1 VLRVL
6 KTLRIEKSEARNP
19 KQFRK
24 TNLEIQ
30 NKGQALCGA
39 MLPHAVRGSMLPHV
53 EYDSVVVF
61 LVIVLKFVL

>member
-19 KQFRK
+19 KQIRN
-24 TNLEIQ
+24 TNFEIQ
-30 NKGQALCGA
+30 NKGLALCGA